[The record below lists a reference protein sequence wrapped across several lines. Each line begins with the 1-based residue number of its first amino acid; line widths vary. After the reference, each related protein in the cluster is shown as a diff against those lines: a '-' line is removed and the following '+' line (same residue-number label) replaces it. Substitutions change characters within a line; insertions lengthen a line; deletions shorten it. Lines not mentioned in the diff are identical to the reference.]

1 MINTDLAHLLLS
13 FSPSVR
19 QMEEQCSEFTS
30 YLDRLKENDI
40 QMIEPTFHV
49 YLQIQ
54 DLAPCP
60 KITHKFWKPT

>member
-49 YLQIQ
+49 YLQI
-54 DLAPCP
+54 
-60 KITHKFWKPT
+60 